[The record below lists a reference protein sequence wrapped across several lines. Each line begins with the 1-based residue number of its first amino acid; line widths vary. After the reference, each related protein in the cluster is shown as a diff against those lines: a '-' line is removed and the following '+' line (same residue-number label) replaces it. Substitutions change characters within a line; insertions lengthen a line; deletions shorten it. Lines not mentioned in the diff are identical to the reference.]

1 MGLLKKL
8 FGKKETLVVE
18 ERITPPP
25 PPEPEPIEVRE
36 VTAHELGNLL
46 ELDGPVTVVDLRQ
59 AWEYNSGRIP
69 GAINVPMM
77 ELPARL
83 KDLPKEGHLI
93 MQCYH
98 GYTSLDASA
107 YLIQNGWQADQ
118 VSSLAGGMSGWV
130 ASQGIESLERD
141 ME

>member
-1 MGLLKKL
+1 
-8 FGKKETLVVE
+8 
-18 ERITPPP
+18 
-25 PPEPEPIEVRE
+25 
-36 VTAHELGNLL
+36 
-46 ELDGPVTVVDLRQ
+46 
-59 AWEYNSGRIP
+59 
-69 GAINVPMM
+69 
-77 ELPARL
+77 
-83 KDLPKEGHLI
+83 

-141 ME
+141 TG